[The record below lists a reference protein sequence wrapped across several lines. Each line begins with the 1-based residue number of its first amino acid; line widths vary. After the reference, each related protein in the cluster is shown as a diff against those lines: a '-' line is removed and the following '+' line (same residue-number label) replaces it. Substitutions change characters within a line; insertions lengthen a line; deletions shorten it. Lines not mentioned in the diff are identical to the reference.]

1 MQTLALNTGLK
12 LDKGRDFVIRKG
24 KLELERDDK
33 YSNGIAGVFEKA
45 GYKTKSDE
53 AKENSFKEVD
63 QIENEKNSILPSQ
76 ENKIQNSGTND
87 SLFQR
92 LLGN

>member
-12 LDKGRDFVIRKG
+12 MDKGRAFAIRRG

-33 YSNGIAGVFEKA
+33 YSKGIAGVFEKA
-45 GYKTKSDE
+45 GYKNKKIENTNNNL
-53 AKENSFKEVD
+53 KESNEFKEIPV
-63 QIENEKNSILPSQ
+63 KNQETISQ
-76 ENKIQNSGTND
+76 PIKNDTKD